1 MSKKIEIQL
10 HDILKKM
17 LETTAIKSA
26 VIIDKNGLP
35 ITSFNKETNKPFDNE
50 TEIVAAG
57 LGASI
62 LALATR
68 STDIYKHGT
77 LSKMLID
84 SENGQMIV
92 KSAGENALIL
102 VNLPAG
108 ASLGITLLALNQ
120 AATEISK
127 LPLSPKQP
135 MKKDVDFSDLK
146 IPTM

>member
-1 MSKKIEIQL
+1 MSKNIETQL
-10 HDILKKM
+10 QDVLKKM
-17 LETTAIKSA
+17 LEASSIKSA

-35 ITSFNKETNKPFDNE
+35 ITSIDKETAKPLDNE
-50 TEIVAAG
+50 TEILTAG

-68 STDIYKHGT
+68 STDMYKHGI

-84 SENGQMIV
+84 SENGQLIV
-92 KSAGENALIL
+92 KSAGQNALIL

-120 AATEISK
+120 AAEAIAK

-135 MKKDVDFSDLK
+135 MKEKVDFSDLK